1 MEEFLGL
8 PSLFIASLELLLLAN
23 GLIFSQKNRVNLIVF
38 IIIGIFAANNIMEFL
53 ICQFKINNKILL
65 LTNFSL
71 ISFLPPLSLLLVLKF
86 WNHNTNLKFVIFLP
100 TLVIVYYFIN
110 FIDSFKVT
118 DCYYLYVTYLYPLR
132 NELGIYYFLMNI
144 AALAFLLV
152 KLRKP
157 KLRYKRHLN
166 ISLIIASTIA
176 VIIPLLLLIL
186 FSSLHIYAE
195 SILNK
200 FAFFYVLGLTYF
212 SLKNKLEFL
221 SEKG

>member
-8 PSLFIASLELLLLAN
+8 PSLFITSLELLLLAN
-23 GLIFSQKNRVNLIVF
+23 GLIFGQKNKVNLIVF
-38 IIIGIFAANNIMEFL
+38 ILIGIFAANNLIEFL
-53 ICQFKINNKILL
+53 ICQFKFNNKILL
-65 LTNFSL
+65 FTNFSL
-71 ISFLPPLSLLLVLKF
+71 ISFLPPLSLLLALKF
-86 WNHNTNLKFVIFLP
+86 WHHDSKLKFVIFLP
-100 TLVIVYYFIN
+100 TLVIVYYFMN
-110 FIDSFKVT
+110 FIGSFKVT
-118 DCYYLYVTYLYPLR
+118 DYNFLYVTYSYPLR
-132 NELGIYYFLMNI
+132 DELGIYYFVMNI

-152 KLRKP
+152 KLREP

-166 ISLIIASTIA
+166 ISLIVASGVA
-176 VIIPLLLLIL
+176 VVIPLLFLIL
-186 FSSLHIYAE
+186 FQSLDIYAE